1 MGPPSFRERLLRVM
15 MLMNDDDDMK
25 KNRVEI
31 GSSKGPCGDLQCVC
45 EWRKSVAGKWR
56 LKRQAKPIP
65 TPSIKQHIT
74 IFHPLSQPKPEKE
87 KRCNIITYIIFF
99 LSFLPTVSYQLL
111 TFQEAIFLIYS
122 SIEDFLPFFFPMDS
136 FNHRSGFRY
145 NLNADTVSDANGDSE
160 FSGILEIYVHNA
172 RNIHNICIYD
182 KQDVYAKFSLTYNPD
197 EIISTRVI
205 NGGGKN
211 PDFNENLR
219 MKVTQLDAVLK
230 CEIWMLSRAR
240 NLMEDQLLGFA
251 LVPISQVIRKGK
263 LSQDYSLSSTDL
275 FHSPAG
281 TVQLTLSLNTS
292 LPISPSLNPLSESS
306 ANSSITSEVVLLDRK
321 ISEVILDPIEYCRVE
336 FPDINVVRE
345 NQQMVSEYFDLARH
359 GCGIKPGSGGVASF
373 LHLGASPQLGDDY
386 EMTLNSSEETISPN
400 GSIQNSGFFSS
411 TTTSLSDDKNSSD
424 SIEKRN
430 RMVGESS
437 NSGNASVTTT
447 EAGNHGPSTC
457 PDTPTSRKGSEARDE
472 KESKFSCKEEEEDN
486 NNNNNNNKGEG
497 NLGSSQFGQ
506 VFSAPLGNINLEAE
520 QSAMQQQIVDM
531 YMRSMQQFTESLA
544 NMKLPMEVDKTECQD
559 RSEAIQNHNNKLEV
573 DKKKD
578 GSRVF
583 YGSRAFF

>member
-1 MGPPSFRERLLRVM
+1 M
-15 MLMNDDDDMK
+15 MLMNDDDMK

-45 EWRKSVAGKWR
+45 EWRKS
-56 LKRQAKPIP
+56 
-65 TPSIKQHIT
+65 
-74 IFHPLSQPKPEKE
+74 
-87 KRCNIITYIIFF
+87 
-99 LSFLPTVSYQLL
+99 
-111 TFQEAIFLIYS
+111 
-122 SIEDFLPFFFPMDS
+122 EDFLPFFFPMDS

-424 SIEKRN
+424 SIEKRI

-447 EAGNHGPSTC
+447 EAGNHGPSAC

-486 NNNNNNNKGEG
+486 NNNNNNKGEG
-497 NLGSSQFGQ
+497 NSGSCQFGQ

-544 NMKLPMEVDKTECQD
+544 NMKLPMEVDKAECQD
-559 RSEAIQNHNNKLEV
+559 RSEANQNHNNKLEV